1 MNYYSM
7 RRYDIANAQGISATL
22 FVCGCKLN
30 CEGCFNKE
38 LQDFNYGKPFD
49 EEAKQKFLSYVKDDK
64 VTSVSLLG
72 GDFIQQNTQEAI
84 ELLKELVKIGKPIWL
99 WTGFSLEELAN
110 MDDKIQILSYIDVLV
125 DGRFVQNQLNL
136 SLKYR
141 GSSNQRVIN
150 MKETIKK
157 REIILWGEVK

>member
-7 RRYDIANAQGISATL
+7 RRYDIANAPGISASL
-22 FVCGCKLN
+22 FVCGCNLN

-49 EEAKQKFLSYVKDDK
+49 DRVKQEFLSYARDDK
-64 VTSVSLLG
+64 VTSISLLG
-72 GDFIQQNTQEAI
+72 GDFVQQDTSEAI
-84 ELLKELVKIGKPIWL
+84 ELLKELVKIGKPIWC
-99 WTGFSLEELAN
+99 WTGYTLEELTN
-110 MDDKIQILSYIDVLV
+110 MGDKIQILSYIDVLV

-136 SLKYR
+136 NLKYR

-157 REIILWGEVK
+157 RKIILWGAE